1 MLQVLTDAGASLP
14 WRRAATPHSA
24 LRYPHARR
32 PGLQHDN
39 SGVELRK
46 GQLCQQPFALLQQT
60 DKLGIAR
67 VGRAVLRDEAQ
78 YLSGS
83 RTGMAQLLYIAAI
96 TPELVVVIR

>member
-1 MLQVLTDAGASLP
+1 MTAVALTGGAYASLSL
-14 WRRAATPHSA
+14 ADGSEVM
-24 LRYPHARR
+24 
-32 PGLQHDN
+32 QHDN

-83 RTGMAQLLYIAAI
+83 RAGMVQLLHRAAI
-96 TPELVVVIR
+96 TPELLVVIR